1 MFTINNSPFFG
12 KEGKYVTSRH
22 LRDRLFLEL
31 EKNLALRVE
40 ETDSPDR
47 LNVFGRG
54 ILHLSVLIETMRREG
69 YELQVGQPQVIV
81 KEIDGVK
88 CEPVEQLTVLVPE
101 EFSSR
106 VIDYVSRR
114 KGTMTS
120 MDTVGDRIHLN
131 FEIPSRG
138 IIGLRNQVLT
148 ATEGEAIM
156 SHRFLEYQPWKGEI
170 PGRHCGALISMETG
184 QSFPYAI
191 NKLQDRGSFF
201 IEPND
206 MVYEGQVIG
215 EHIRQDD
222 LVINVCKS
230 KQLSNM
236 RAAGSDEKMRIAPAV
251 KLSLEE
257 YMEFIANDEYLEVTP
272 KSLRV
277 RKIILNDIERKRAR
291 QRAEAANEE

>member
-1 MFTINNSPFFG
+1 MSPPA
-12 KEGKYVTSRH
+12 TS
-22 LRDRLFLEL
+22 LRI
-31 EKNLALRVE
+31 E

-69 YELQVGQPQVIV
+69 YELQVGQPQVII
-81 KEIDGVK
+81 KEINGEK

-114 KGTMTS
+114 KGTLTS
-120 MDTVGDRIHLN
+120 MDTIGDRVHLN

-138 IIGLRNQVLT
+138 LIGLTNQVLT

-156 SHRFLEYQPWKGEI
+156 SHRFMEFQPWKGDI

-236 RAAGSDEKMRIAPAV
+236 RAAGSDEKMRIAPAI
-251 KLSLEE
+251 KFSLEE

-277 RKIILNDIERKRAR
+277 RKIILNELERKRAK
-291 QRAEAANEE
+291 QRMQSSEE

>member
-1 MFTINNSPFFG
+1 
-12 KEGKYVTSRH
+12 
-22 LRDRLFLEL
+22 
-31 EKNLALRVE
+31 
-40 ETDSPDR
+40 
-47 LNVFGRG
+47 
-54 ILHLSVLIETMRREG
+54 
-69 YELQVGQPQVIV
+69 
-81 KEIDGVK
+81 
-88 CEPVEQLTVLVPE
+88 
-101 EFSSR
+101 
-106 VIDYVSRR
+106 
-114 KGTMTS
+114 
-120 MDTVGDRIHLN
+120 
-131 FEIPSRG
+131 
-138 IIGLRNQVLT
+138 
-148 ATEGEAIM
+148 M
-156 SHRFLEYQPWKGEI
+156 SHRFMEFQPWKGDI